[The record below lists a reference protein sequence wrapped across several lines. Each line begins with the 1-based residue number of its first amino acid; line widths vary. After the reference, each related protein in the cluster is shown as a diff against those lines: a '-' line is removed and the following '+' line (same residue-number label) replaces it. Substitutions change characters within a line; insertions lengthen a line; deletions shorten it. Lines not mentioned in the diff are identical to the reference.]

1 MRSSQLAAVL
11 GAFVLLT
18 AAASAMPPKGTTTSI
33 GTNAQTGGHSTLTP
47 AQGDAIVHGH
57 TTGASSEARR
67 NTRCYDNMRRH
78 AGFSPCEAA
87 HACGMGPEI
96 TGAVC

>member
-1 MRSSQLAAVL
+1 M
-11 GAFVLLT
+11 
-18 AAASAMPPKGTTTSI
+18 
-33 GTNAQTGGHSTLTP
+33 
-47 AQGDAIVHGH
+47 HGRMN
-57 TTGASSEARR
+57 GASPEARR